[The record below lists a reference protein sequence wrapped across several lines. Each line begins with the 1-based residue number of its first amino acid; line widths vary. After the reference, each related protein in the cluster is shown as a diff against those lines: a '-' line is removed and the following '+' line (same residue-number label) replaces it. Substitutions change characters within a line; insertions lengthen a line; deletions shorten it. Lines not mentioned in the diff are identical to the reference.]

1 MIEIF
6 ARLRIVTKQG
16 GGVIPR
22 PSGQS
27 LGVHGVGTKQS
38 KSWCPWSW
46 NQATKILVSMDL
58 EPCNFFL
65 TDAIDL
71 KFNVDNAPCKLDGG
85 RELNN
90 TI

>member
-6 ARLRIVTKQG
+6 AKLQIVTKG

-22 PSGQS
+22 PGGQS

-38 KSWCPWSW
+38 KSWCTWSL

-58 EPCNFFL
+58 EPCNFPLQMSL
-65 TDAIDL
+65 TRSFD
-71 KFNVDNAPCKLDGG
+71 VDNAP
-85 RELNN
+85 
-90 TI
+90 

>member
-1 MIEIF
+1 MVKVLVSME
-6 ARLRIVTKQG
+6 LE
-16 GGVIPR
+16 
-22 PSGQS
+22 PSNQS